1 MGLQRFSHCHL
12 YLFMICLSLF
22 VNVFSIMNNKN
33 VCIWE
38 VLLYLIA
45 FVVIMVDI
53 YVRIYI
59 YTLNMEMAIGN

>member
-1 MGLQRFSHCHL
+1 
-12 YLFMICLSLF
+12 
-22 VNVFSIMNNKN
+22 MNNN

-53 YVRIYI
+53 YVRILY
-59 YTLNMEMAIGN
+59 

>member
-1 MGLQRFSHCHL
+1 
-12 YLFMICLSLF
+12 MICLSLF